1 MKKKLAG
8 ETEQISIQ
16 VIERMVSLL
25 DALAEYP
32 DPVSLKELSAATDLH
47 PSTAHRILNDLV
59 VKRFVDR
66 VEPGTYRLGM
76 RLLELGNVV
85 KSRLSVRE
93 AALDFMRA
101 LHARPTRPSTCRC
114 GRPTKSFISTAPSR
128 NAPACRWCA
137 PSAAARRCT

>member
-1 MKKKLAG
+1 MKEAAG

-66 VEPGTYRLGM
+66 VEPAPIAWACACWSWATS
-76 RLLELGNVV
+76 
-85 KSRLSVRE
+85 SR
-93 AALDFMRA
+93 AG
-101 LHARPTRPSTCRC
+101 CRC
-114 GRPTKSFISTAPSR
+114 AKR
-128 NAPACRWCA
+128 RWTSCG
-137 PSAAARRCT
+137 RCTQDAPDDQPVGAAGR